1 MNKSS
6 LLTKGIKSGLSA
18 GVSAGISAG
27 IVAATLLTSSMAFA
41 ADSSRTDKDNLMG
54 FSSEG
59 RELVTIKTND
69 GNEITAVDIDGQAF
83 VGDILLGNTQ
93 ELLKHGLIVV
103 DNSQQVY
110 QSDVNANAAII
121 YPNSG
126 AVWPNGVVPYVMSS
140 SLSSSARNALYYAI
154 DHWNNSG
161 TGIQLVARTNEGSY
175 INMINAGGCYSMIG
189 RQGGVQNLGLA
200 ANCGNG
206 AAVHEIG
213 HAVGFYHEQSRND
226 RDNYLTINW
235 SNISSSMQYNF
246 QKMGSGGMD
255 HGSYDYYSIMHYF
268 STAFSINGYPTMVP
282 TDSSINLS
290 VMGFAQVLS
299 NKDLSAA
306 SYLYGGG
313 VNPSLPATPSNL
325 VASAVTNSAFN
336 LTWSAVSGASQYD
349 VERWLDNTGWVS
361 AGTSTSN
368 TINISGLSNTDQW
381 VHVKAKNNAGSSDY
395 SDYIHVQLADVAQC
409 DGIATPAEPVT
420 SNISSDGFTLTW
432 SATTGA
438 DYYQVQIWNQDTS
451 AWKTVANVNGTSHD
465 ITGLTGTT
473 AYARVVAHNN
483 CDDEPQASSW
493 LTITLAATSCTA
505 APTTPTGL
513 TYSNS
518 TYYQFDASWN
528 QVAGA
533 TSYDVQL
540 WNGQWVDTASSA
552 NTSVSVDKLYPG
564 GSNYLQVSASN
575 ACGSSSYSNYIAVN

>member
-1 MNKSS
+1 M
-6 LLTKGIKSGLSA
+6 SA
-18 GVSAGISAG
+18 GMFAVSVLASAMSSAGE
-27 IVAATLLTSSMAFA
+27 
-41 ADSSRTDKDNLMG
+41 SSRTDKDNLMG

-59 RELVTIKTND
+59 RKVVTIQASD
-69 GNEITAVDIDGQAF
+69 GSEITAVDINGQAF
-83 VGDILLGNTQ
+83 VGDILLGQT
-93 ELLKHGLIVV
+93 EALLKHGLIMV
-103 DNSQQVY
+103 DNSTTVY

-161 TGIQLVARTNEGSY
+161 TGIQLVQRTNEGSY

-235 SNISSSMQYNF
+235 GNISSSMQYNF
-246 QKMGSGGMD
+246 QKMGSNGMD
-255 HGSYDYYSIMHYF
+255 YGSYDYYSVMHYF
-268 STAFSINGYPTMVP
+268 STAFSTNGYPTMVP
-282 TDSSINLS
+282 KDSSINLS
-290 VMGFAQVLS
+290 VMGFSQVLS

-313 VNPSLPATPSNL
+313 VNPSLPGVPDNL
-325 VASAVTNSAFN
+325 VASGITNSSFN
-336 LTWSAVSGASQYD
+336 LTWSDISGASHYD
-349 VERWLDNTGWVS
+349 VERWIDNTGWVS
-361 AGTSTSN
+361 AGSTTSN
-368 TINISGLSNTDQW
+368 TINVSGLSNTDQW
-381 VHVKAKNNAGSSDY
+381 VHVKARNAAGSSDY
-395 SDYIHVQLADVAQC
+395 SDYIYVQLSDVAQC
-409 DGIATPAEPVT
+409 NDIETPTTPVT
-420 SNISSDGFTLTW
+420 SNITGTGFTLSW
-432 SATTGA
+432 SATAGA
-438 DYYQVQIWNQDTS
+438 DYYEVQLWNEATS
-451 AWKTVANVNGTSHD
+451 TWDFAANVNGTSHN

-473 AYARVVAHNN
+473 VYTRVIAHNN

-493 LTITLAATSCTA
+493 ITVTLVEATCTS
-505 APTTPTGL
+505 APAVPSGL
-513 TYSNS
+513 SYNNS
-518 TYYQFDASWN
+518 TYYQFDASWS

-540 WNGQWVDTASSA
+540 WNGQWVDATSSDSS
-552 NTSVSVDKLYPG
+552 SVTVDKLYSG
-564 GSNYLQVSASN
+564 GTNYFQVSASN
-575 ACGSSSYSNYIAVN
+575 ACGSSGYSNYMAVN

>member
-1 MNKSS
+1 MKKSP
-6 LLTKGIKSGLSA
+6 LLTTALNAGMFAVSVLASA
-18 GVSAGISAG
+18 V
-27 IVAATLLTSSMAFA
+27 TCA
-41 ADSSRTDKDNLMG
+41 ADNGRTDKDNLMG

-59 RELVTIKTND
+59 RQLVTIKTND
-69 GNEITAVDIDGQAF
+69 GKEIVAVDVNGQAF

-93 ELLKHGLIVV
+93 ELLKHGLIMV

-110 QSDVNANAAII
+110 QSDVNVNAGII

-140 SLSSSARNALYYAI
+140 GLSSSARNALYYAI

-161 TGIQLVARTNEGSY
+161 TGVQLVARTNEGSY

-235 SNISSSMQYNF
+235 ANISSSMQYNF
-246 QKMGSGGMD
+246 QKMGSSGMD
-255 HGSYDYYSIMHYF
+255 YGSYDYYSVMHYF

-282 TDSSINLS
+282 TDNSINLS
-290 VMGFAQVLS
+290 IMGFSQVLS
-299 NKDLSAA
+299 NKDVSAA
-306 SYLYGGG
+306 GYLYGGG
-313 VNPSLPATPSNL
+313 VNPSLPATPSDL
-325 VASAVTNSAFN
+325 VASNITNSAFN

-349 VERWLDNTGWVS
+349 VQRWIDNTGWVS

-368 TINISGLSNTDQW
+368 TINISGLTNTEQW
-381 VHVKAKNNAGSSDY
+381 VHVKAKNTAGSSDY
-395 SDYIHVQLADVAQC
+395 SDYIYVQLADVAQC
-409 DGIATPAEPVT
+409 DGITAPAEPVT
-420 SNISSDGFTLTW
+420 SNITGSGFTLTW
-432 SATTGA
+432 SATAGA
-438 DYYQVQIWNQDTS
+438 DYYEVQVWDQVTS
-451 AWKTVANVNGTSHD
+451 TWVFAANVNGTSHD

-505 APTTPTGL
+505 APATPTGL

-518 TYYQFDASWN
+518 TYYQFDASWS

-540 WNGQWVDTASSA
+540 WNGQWVDAGSSTNA
-552 NTSVSVDKLYPG
+552 SVSVDKLYPG

>member
-6 LLTKGIKSGLSA
+6 LLTTGIRS
-18 GVSAGISAG
+18 GISAG
-27 IVAATLLTSSMAFA
+27 ITAGMFAASVLTSSMAFA
-41 ADSSRTDKDNLMG
+41 DENIRTDKDNLMG

-59 RELVTIKTND
+59 RQLVTIKTND

-93 ELLKHGLIVV
+93 ELLKHGLIMV
-103 DNSQQVY
+103 DNSKEVY
-110 QSDVNANAAII
+110 QSDVNTNAAII

-140 SLSSSARNALYYAI
+140 SLSSAARNALYYAI

-206 AAVHEIG
+206 PAVHEIG
-213 HAVGFYHEQSRND
+213 HAVGFYHEQSRHD

-235 SNISSSMQYNF
+235 GNISSSMQYNF
-246 QKMGSGGMD
+246 QKMGSSGMNY
-255 HGSYDYYSIMHYF
+255 GSYDYYSIMHYF
-268 STAFSINGYPTMVP
+268 STAFSTNGYPTMVP

-290 VMGFAQVLS
+290 VMGFSQVLS

-313 VNPSLPATPSNL
+313 VNPSLPETPNDL
-325 VASAVTNSAFN
+325 VASSVTSSTFN
-336 LTWSAVSGASQYD
+336 LTWSAVSGASQYE
-349 VERWLDNTGWVS
+349 VERWIDNTGWVS
-361 AGTSTSN
+361 AGMSTNN

-381 VHVKAKNNAGSSDY
+381 VHVRAKNNAGSGDY
-395 SDYIHVQLADVAQC
+395 SDYIHVQLTDVGQC
-409 DGIATPAEPVT
+409 DGIATPTEPVI
-420 SNISSDGFTLTW
+420 SNITSSGFTLTW
-432 SATTGA
+432 PATAGA
-438 DYYQVQIWNQDTS
+438 DYYQVQIWNQTNSVWES
-451 AWKTVANVNGTSHD
+451 AANVNGTSHD
-465 ITGLTGTT
+465 IIGLTETT
-473 AYARVVAHNN
+473 VYTRVVAHNS
-483 CDDEPQASSW
+483 CDDEPQVSSW
-493 LTITLAATSCTA
+493 VTVTLEAVSCTA
-505 APTTPTGL
+505 APATPTGL
-513 TYSNS
+513 IYSNS
-518 TYYQFDASWN
+518 TYYQFDASWS
-528 QVAGA
+528 QVVGA

-540 WNGQWVDTASSA
+540 WNGQWVDAANSA
-552 NTSVSVDKLYPG
+552 NTSVTVDKLYPG
-564 GSNYLQVSASN
+564 GNNYFQVSARN

>member
-1 MNKSS
+1 MIKSS
-6 LLTKGIKSGLSA
+6 LLTKGIKSGM
-18 GVSAGISAG
+18 SAGIIAGMFSAS
-27 IVAATLLTSSMAFA
+27 VLTSSMAFA
-41 ADSSRTDKDNLMG
+41 DENIRTDKDNLMG

-59 RELVTIKTND
+59 RQLVTIKTNE

-103 DNSQQVY
+103 DNSKEVY

-313 VNPSLPATPSNL
+313 VNPSLLATPNDL
-325 VASAVTNSAFN
+325 VASAVTSSTFN
-336 LTWSAVSGASQYD
+336 LTWSAVSGASQYE
-349 VERWLDNTGWVS
+349 VERWIDNTGWIS

-368 TINISGLSNTDQW
+368 TINISGLTNTEQW
-381 VHVKAKNNAGSSDY
+381 VHVKARNNAGSSDY
-395 SDYIHVQLADVAQC
+395 SDYLYVQLADVGQC

-420 SNISSDGFTLTW
+420 SNITSSGFTLTW

-438 DYYQVQIWNQDTS
+438 DYYQVQIWNQTDSVWES
-451 AWKTVANVNGTSHD
+451 ADNVNGTSHEL
-465 ITGLTGTT
+465 TGLTGTT
-473 AYARVVAHNN
+473 AYARVVAYNN

-493 LTITLAATSCTA
+493 VTVTLESVSCTA
-505 APTTPTGL
+505 APATPTGL

-518 TYYQFDASWN
+518 TYYQFDASWS

-540 WNGQWVDTASSA
+540 WNGQWVDAASSTNA
-552 NTSVSVDKLYPG
+552 SVIVDKLYPG
-564 GSNYLQVSASN
+564 GSNYYQISASN